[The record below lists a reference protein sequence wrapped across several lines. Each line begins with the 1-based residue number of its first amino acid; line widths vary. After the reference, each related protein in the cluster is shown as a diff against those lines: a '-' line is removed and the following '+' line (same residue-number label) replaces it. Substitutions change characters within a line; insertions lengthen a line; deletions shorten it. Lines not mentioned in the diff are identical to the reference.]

1 MKGSERMT
9 KVRKNRISFNY
20 LLVGLLVLG
29 LTLSGCTSPA
39 GEAPSE
45 DGEDGPTGPIK
56 IGILL
61 PATGDLAQVGQP
73 MIAAGQV
80 AAQAIK
86 DAGGVLG
93 REVDA
98 VVMDTATEENTAREG
113 MDQLANLEQVAVVV
127 GAAGSGNSFAALSVA
142 QPAQVVMISPSS
154 TSPDFTNYNDN
165 GYFFRTAPSDALQG
179 KVMAQ
184 LALAK
189 GYTKAATLALNNQYG
204 EAFKNVF
211 VEAFEAAGG
220 EIVADVL
227 YDPQGVT
234 FDGDVAKIA
243 QAAPECVI
251 LVSYPET
258 GSIILRTAYQQ
269 GLLDTA
275 EFILSE
281 GVQSDELAETVGK
294 DAQGNYIIA
303 GIQGTRPKATGPA
316 YDLFVERSQAMH
328 GEGPSGPFD
337 AHTYD
342 AVILAFLA
350 IEKAGESSG
359 PAIKEALL
367 AVASPPGVKVSD
379 PAEAL
384 KLIREGKD
392 IDYEGASGNV
402 NMDEVGDVLSAYE
415 VWEIQPDGSVEAV
428 GDVVPE

>member
-1 MKGSERMT
+1 M
-9 KVRKNRISFNY
+9 
-20 LLVGLLVLG
+20 
-29 LTLSGCTSPA
+29 
-39 GEAPSE
+39 
-45 DGEDGPTGPIK
+45 
-56 IGILL
+56 
-61 PATGDLAQVGQP
+61 
-73 MIAAGQV
+73 
-80 AAQAIK
+80 
-86 DAGGVLG
+86 
-93 REVDA
+93 
-98 VVMDTATEENTAREG
+98 
-113 MDQLANLEQVAVVV
+113 
-127 GAAGSGNSFAALSVA
+127 
-142 QPAQVVMISPSS
+142 
-154 TSPDFTNYNDN
+154 
-165 GYFFRTAPSDALQG
+165 
-179 KVMAQ
+179 
-184 LALAK
+184 
-189 GYTKAATLALNNQYG
+189 
-204 EAFKNVF
+204 
-211 VEAFEAAGG
+211 
-220 EIVADVL
+220 
-227 YDPQGVT
+227 
-234 FDGDVAKIA
+234 
-243 QAAPECVI
+243 
-251 LVSYPET
+251 
-258 GSIILRTAYQQ
+258 
-269 GLLDTA
+269 
-275 EFILSE
+275 
-281 GVQSDELAETVGK
+281 GK